1 MAWAIACGQT
11 KQTKRK
17 QASNH
22 ANQHKLMDFTCRNR
36 PAPHISKSLPPGF
49 RKWLLGLADL
59 SEVGPMQWLEPLRVV
74 KRNNPKDNKQAITR
88 TNTKSWMLHV
98 ETGPLHIFPK
108 ATPGLAEVVAW
119 LGRPQRGGY
128 TLSFSPR
135 KGWVIADFLIDDL
148 CSISFDT
155 SVGWDGVGYCYIY
168 RIYRSN
174 LDTSALVVETV
185 WVIVTYI
192 EVTLTPMP
200 LWSRRCG
207 LHKYQPS

>member
-1 MAWAIACGQT
+1 
-11 KQTKRK
+11 
-17 QASNH
+17 
-22 ANQHKLMDFTCRNR
+22 
-36 PAPHISKSLPPGF
+36 
-49 RKWLLGLADL
+49 
-59 SEVGPMQWLEPLRVV
+59 
-74 KRNNPKDNKQAITR
+74 
-88 TNTKSWMLHV
+88 MLHV

-108 ATPGLAEVVAW
+108 ATPGFAEVVAW

-148 CSISFDT
+148 CSIS
-155 SVGWDGVGYCYIY
+155 
-168 RIYRSN
+168 

-192 EVTLTPMP
+192 EYIEVTLTPVP

-207 LHKYQPS
+207 LLLHI

>member
-1 MAWAIACGQT
+1 
-11 KQTKRK
+11 
-17 QASNH
+17 
-22 ANQHKLMDFTCRNR
+22 
-36 PAPHISKSLPPGF
+36 
-49 RKWLLGLADL
+49 
-59 SEVGPMQWLEPLRVV
+59 
-74 KRNNPKDNKQAITR
+74 
-88 TNTKSWMLHV
+88 MLHV

-148 CSISFDT
+148 CSIS
-155 SVGWDGVGYCYIY
+155 
-168 RIYRSN
+168 
-174 LDTSALVVETV
+174 LDASALVVETV

-192 EVTLTPMP
+192 EYIEVTLTPVP

-207 LHKYQPS
+207 LQGVCIYLHIHLIIYIYTYTHTPSDGGDNDVIARHRYLYWTVK